1 MSALEP
7 WTAKG
12 AEPGRRERWRGAWQ
26 EWAGRLMTGGAP
38 ADSVEGRLARL
49 EARLDLVEEAL
60 GAMAVDG
67 RAGK

>member
-1 MSALEP
+1 
-7 WTAKG
+7 
-12 AEPGRRERWRGAWQ
+12 
-26 EWAGRLMTGGAP
+26 
-38 ADSVEGRLARL
+38 VEGRLARL